1 MFFSRL
7 AMRYSSTHKSSVG
20 RYMPAIYIIQIYEDM
35 IYFYINIYIYHLS
48 RIDRFLQMGVS
59 IHMAS
64 VFSGFQ
70 PQLGTSGK
78 G

>member
-1 MFFSRL
+1 
-7 AMRYSSTHKSSVG
+7 
-20 RYMPAIYIIQIYEDM
+20 M
-35 IYFYINIYIYHLS
+35 IYFTYIYIYHLS